1 MQLRLLPGGTA
12 EPDWVL
18 DERTRKV
25 GRQGVAQARE
35 ILRRVAPP
43 DAVASGQLSPQS
55 GHPLDHRVRRGAD
68 ELVESRPAH
77 AQPEVQDV
85 QVPGRAERGDRAL
98 GSASGHGRTVS

>member
-1 MQLRLLPGGTA
+1 MKTDTAHRGRVEPPKRSGVVQLRLLPGGTA

-43 DAVASGQLSPQS
+43 EAVRQAS
-55 GHPLDHRVRRGAD
+55 
-68 ELVESRPAH
+68 
-77 AQPEVQDV
+77 
-85 QVPGRAERGDRAL
+85 
-98 GSASGHGRTVS
+98 